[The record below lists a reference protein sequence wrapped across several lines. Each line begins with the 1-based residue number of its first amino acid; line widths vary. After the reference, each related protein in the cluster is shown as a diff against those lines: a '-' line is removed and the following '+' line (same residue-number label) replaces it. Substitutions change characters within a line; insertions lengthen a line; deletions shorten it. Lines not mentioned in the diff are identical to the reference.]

1 MHFAIAWRSAYTCE
15 EKPPPLQQRRMSTPA
30 NLSWPR
36 VSSGSY
42 TCQGRRSLQ
51 TQFYFD
57 RSGIPMAA
65 RWGGQR
71 THREYRRGPGVELAW
86 RLKAAVRQHGSQ
98 DPSEGGCGLP
108 APAER
113 AEDRCGPGLPSCA
126 HRMRAWHCCENLIS
140 ISYCFDNS
148 WAPGLL
154 PSPPPA
160 PCSRA
165 ALPRARPS
173 ATARSRS
180 PGRPRTGTQPQTGR
194 RTDKQGERRASL
206 ARKRETDKPR
216 NRETHTNDKTATQQA
231 ASSKL

>member
-1 MHFAIAWRSAYTCE
+1 M
-15 EKPPPLQQRRMSTPA
+15 
-30 NLSWPR
+30 
-36 VSSGSY
+36 
-42 TCQGRRSLQ
+42 
-51 TQFYFD
+51 
-57 RSGIPMAA
+57 
-65 RWGGQR
+65 
-71 THREYRRGPGVELAW
+71 
-86 RLKAAVRQHGSQ
+86 KAAVRQHGSQ

-126 HRMRAWHCCENLIS
+126 HCMRAWHCCENLIS

-173 ATARSRS
+173 ATARALSLLRGG
-180 PGRPRTGTQPQTGR
+180 PGQGHRL
-194 RTDKQGERRASL
+194 KQGDGQTNRARDGHLKPENERQ
-206 ARKRETDKPR
+206 R
-216 NRETHTNDKTATQQA
+216 NRETGRHTQTTRQRSSKRQA
-231 ASSKL
+231 ASYKSSTGLIVCKCVCACVV